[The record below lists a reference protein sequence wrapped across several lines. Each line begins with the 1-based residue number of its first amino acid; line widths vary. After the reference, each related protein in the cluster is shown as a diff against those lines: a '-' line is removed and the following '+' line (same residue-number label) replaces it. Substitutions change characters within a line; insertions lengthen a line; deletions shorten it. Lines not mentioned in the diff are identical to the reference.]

1 MSQNA
6 STSHTPKATSQHLA
20 GAFDIRNVIGALIGL
35 YGLVL
40 VICSFT
46 LDPGVNPD
54 TGVAKSSQDNLW
66 SGLAML
72 LVGVI
77 FFLWTRLRPIVI
89 HKTKIDESVLPGGH

>member
-40 VICSFT
+40 VICSFA
-46 LDPGVNPD
+46 LAGVNPD

-89 HKTKIDESVLPGGH
+89 DKTKIDESVLPGGH